1 MVPFIFIWVCI
12 LSMEE
17 YTRLAEFYGTKFSE
31 RFKEI
36 YVRIVDQKLKK
47 RLEDFHRDFEHGIRV
62 KFPTLI
68 YIINYLLDN
77 NNCDKFEMRDW
88 VASKMIE
95 EINFVTD
102 TSLGLIKSY
111 TTTINA
117 LKRYKIIKMRGKEV
131 KLLVGH

>member
-1 MVPFIFIWVCI
+1 
-12 LSMEE
+12 MEE

-31 RFKEI
+31 RFKEV
-36 YVRIVDQKLKK
+36 YSRVVDPKLKK

-68 YIINYLLDN
+68 YIINYLLDH

-95 EINFVTD
+95 EIDFVTD

-117 LKRYKIIKMRGKEV
+117 LKRYRIIKMKGKEV
-131 KLLVGH
+131 KLLVSQ